1 MLAGCTEGF
10 PRVQAPH
17 SRIQGPAALIFYT
30 GIEHPRIWVVEP
42 TPHGSRRTTVIL
54 NYGTLLEEEF
64 QGEGGESFE
73 ASSWPTLPCLGSYIS
88 SLTLPAPHS
97 KCLLV

>member
-17 SRIQGPAALIFYT
+17 SRILGPAALFFYK
-30 GIEHPRIWVVEP
+30 GIEHPRIWVMEP
-42 TPHGSRRTTVIL
+42 TPHGSRGTSVIL

-64 QGEGGESFE
+64 QGEGGRLENIGSRGRGAREEGESF
-73 ASSWPTLPCLGSYIS
+73 
-88 SLTLPAPHS
+88 
-97 KCLLV
+97 